1 MTYQDFTHRLKHF
14 NSNIV
19 IRMIDQAVDMFDIFL
34 NEFIVQTQFTLGKS
48 LSVDF
53 ERWSDFIIAFALG
66 NVIVEEMVNNNGRT
80 GFFND

>member
-1 MTYQDFTHRLKHF
+1 
-14 NSNIV
+14 
-19 IRMIDQAVDMFDIFL
+19 MIDQAVDMFDIFL

-53 ERWSDFIIAFALG
+53 EQWSDFIIAFALG